1 MKIRGPSSF
10 RVLKRKVTYLRFN
23 ASVNTG
29 NSYPI
34 FAIYLILAI
43 EIAALVGIKFWS
55 VIWLAAII
63 MFLAVFFFTA
73 SSLPCSSSVDEL
85 EKRLAALRNPWAK
98 DWRTLFSAE
107 VYDWGS
113 FLQFVPRLYTAH
125 IFSDWAYIFYPPN
138 PCIRSN
144 FHESILEKMCNSRPI
159 NAHLKIVYIL

>member
-1 MKIRGPSSF
+1 MKICCPSSF

-34 FAIYLILAI
+34 FAIYLILAM
-43 EIAALVGIKFWS
+43 EIDALVGIKFWS

-113 FLQFVPRLYTAH
+113 FLQFVLRSTHCTYLFRLSLHFLSSQSLYP
-125 IFSDWAYIFYPPN
+125 IEFSWIYSRENVQLSAY
-138 PCIRSN
+138 
-144 FHESILEKMCNSRPI
+144 
-159 NAHLKIVYIL
+159 